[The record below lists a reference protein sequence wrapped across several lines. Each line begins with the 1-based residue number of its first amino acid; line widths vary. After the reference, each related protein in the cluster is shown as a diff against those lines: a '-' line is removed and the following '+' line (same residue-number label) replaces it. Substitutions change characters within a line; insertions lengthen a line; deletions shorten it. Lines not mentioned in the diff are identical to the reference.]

1 MVQRLIKV
9 NNMANVNN
17 SKAVKAITGK
27 ALALIQVQAI
37 ALTATAAPMAT
48 PATVPLG
55 KYAKAATASG
65 VGFMPQGGAQFTLGA
80 WPRSSAAP
88 VAPAMGATASKA
100 TVAQSLW
107 LAARQAGAT
116 ANKAVSAQA
125 IGQAALTPATP
136 ANVALMATQAAQ
148 RAFKGQQYLKAG
160 QACGLWLQG
169 YIGPNKGA
177 ACIKLQ
183 ALKAA

>member
-1 MVQRLIKV
+1 
-9 NNMANVNN
+9 MANVKT
-17 SKAVKAITGK
+17 SKQAATPAPVA
-27 ALALIQVQAI
+27 AI
-37 ALTATAAPMAT
+37 ALTATPAPMAT

-55 KYAKAATASG
+55 KYAKTVAASG
-65 VGFMPQGGAQFTLGA
+65 VGFMPQGNAKFTLGA
-80 WPRSSAAP
+80 WPRSSGNP
-88 VAPAMGATASKA
+88 TAPAMGATPASA
-100 TVAQSLW
+100 TVAQAMW
-107 LAARQAGAT
+107 LAARQAGAS
-116 ANKAVSAQA
+116 AGNAVTAQA

-136 ANVALMATQAAQ
+136 ANSALMGTQAAQ

-177 ACIKLQ
+177 ACIKLG